1 MRSLLLKDV
10 THFALK
16 MIAPRKGKQKKYK
29 YFFNVW
35 LVCIIYRYIWSRLE
49 SNDHQSGQ
57 GRSFKDFLPHVLV
70 VIEVQKFTMLESVWK
85 SVLEGQRNEY
95 ILRLIIYIFSPRQFI
110 PFMLRTIQK
119 FDQIMLP
126 WKNLKKMSKKCL
138 WDEIINEML
147 GFQAICCSADN
158 FILEL

>member
-1 MRSLLLKDV
+1 M
-10 THFALK
+10 
-16 MIAPRKGKQKKYK
+16 
-29 YFFNVW
+29 
-35 LVCIIYRYIWSRLE
+35 E

-126 WKNLKKMSKKCL
+126 
-138 WDEIINEML
+138 
-147 GFQAICCSADN
+147 
-158 FILEL
+158 